1 MFFDIGPLNFLI
13 LLILA
18 ILLFGPDKLP
28 KLIQDAVAF
37 LQKVRAYS
45 DNAKRDIRSELGP
58 EFKDFEF
65 EDLHPK
71 RFAQKHLLSKDELG
85 LRELRDSL
93 DVRKELTEVRDSLDV
108 RKELTEATD
117 AINGRTRPASPAR
130 GTDGETGDGRSVT
143 GSSTSPGDPVELDK
157 GFASEAEMHA
167 DAAPVN
173 DSHQGGVQ
181 LDKTAPTTPASAP
194 ARSSAIAPP
203 FDMDAT

>member
-28 KLIQDAVAF
+28 KLIQDAVGF

-71 RFAQKHLLSKDELG
+71 RFAQKHLMGKDELG

-117 AINGRTRPASPAR
+117 AINGRTRGGPA
-130 GTDGETGDGRSVT
+130 GDAGGGRDVA
-143 GSSTSPGDPVELDK
+143 GSTAAPGDPVELDK
-157 GFASEAEMHA
+157 GFATEAEMQV

-173 DSHQGGVQ
+173 DSHQGGVR

-194 ARSSAIAPP
+194 TRSSATAPP

>member
-28 KLIQDAVAF
+28 KLIQDAVGF

-71 RFAQKHLLSKDELG
+71 RFAQKHLMSKDELG

-117 AINGRTRPASPAR
+117 AVNGRARPSRVGSDDDSA
-130 GTDGETGDGRSVT
+130 DGRSVT
-143 GSSTSPGDPVELDK
+143 GSTAAPGDPVELDK
-157 GFASEAEMHA
+157 GFATEAEMHA
-167 DAAPVN
+167 DAAPTN
-173 DSHQGGVQ
+173 DSHQGGVR

-194 ARSSAIAPP
+194 TRSSAVAPP
-203 FDMDAT
+203 FDIDAT